1 MRILHIS
8 ERIAP
13 LGGCER
19 MLLDTCRLSQ
29 VIGHQTCIVVADESA
44 SENAPVPVFGLPRSR
59 GPRGAHRVR
68 PALESL
74 LAEFRPDVVH
84 LHNVQDFLSPLLLD
98 FLRNRRPT
106 VRYVHDTRLVCP
118 RYLSKLLARSGNP
131 CSYPMGTRCL
141 LHCYPIET
149 GPETHL
155 GMLGFG
161 LRQMELSATRR
172 LDAILVG
179 SGYMHKQLLANGFHG
194 DGLHL
199 LPGFTDKCPGEP
211 PAQSGEP
218 RVLAV
223 GRFDEIKGLESLPDL
238 FSRLRTPGWRATIA
252 GDGPGLDRARERA
265 RELGLAHRVQFAGRI
280 SADEIDDYY
289 RQAAVVVV
297 PSRVPEAFGL
307 VGVEAMAFA
316 RPVVAHDIGGIPE
329 WLQDE
334 VTGFLVRPGEWSA
347 FAERIDLL
355 LGDRSRAERMGRN
368 ARARVDAH
376 FRPRHYLDRL
386 LGIYASVV
394 AARSGPPAAGVA
406 GNG

>member
-1 MRILHIS
+1 MRILHVS

-29 VIGHQTCIVVADESA
+29 VSGHQTCIVVADDTA

-74 LAEFRPDVVH
+74 LAELRPDVVH
-84 LHNVQDFLSPLLLD
+84 LHNVQGFLSPLLLD
-98 FLRNRRPT
+98 FLRKRRPT

-118 RYLSKLLARSGNP
+118 RYLSKLLARSGHP

-149 GPETHL
+149 GPGTHL

-161 LRQMELSATRR
+161 LRRMELSATRR

-179 SGYMHKQLLANGFHG
+179 SEYMRRQLLANGFHEG
-194 DGLHL
+194 RLHL
-199 LPGFTDKCPGEP
+199 LPGFTDKSPGEP

-223 GRFDEIKGLESLPDL
+223 GRFDEVKGLEALPDL
-238 FSRLRTPGWRATIA
+238 LSRLRTPGWRATIV
-252 GDGPGLDRARERA
+252 GDGPGLDRVRERA

-280 SADEIDDYY
+280 SQDEIDVHY
-289 RQAAVVVV
+289 RQAAILVV
-297 PSRVPEAFGL
+297 PSRIPEAFGL

-316 RPVVAHDIGGIPE
+316 RPVVAHDIGGIRE

-355 LGDRSRAERMGRN
+355 LGDRSRAERMGRD
-368 ARARVDAH
+368 ARASVDAR
-376 FRPRHYLDRL
+376 FRPQHYLDRL
-386 LGIYASVV
+386 FGIYASVV